1 MPAPARPSASREDSH
16 GLRIKG
22 GSRGLTVEYREL
34 EAAGGKLEEVV
45 EQLGALRERGVG
57 VCLQLYWLPGPNLF
71 PEAAD
76 RAADAVNAAVLSLR
90 SSTEELEEAA
100 RGLRKAGANYLDVEG
115 RLETAFTTGPALSA
129 AAAAASWGSGGRGY
143 PNRAVAE
150 NLVPQYDGL
159 AIKALL
165 VLLARG
171 NYGKLRPVNVS
182 RVDGNHGNI
191 PAPGTARELLDRS
204 RRLQQTQQEGVVEVL
219 SMETRAGR
227 QVRVVTLPGTQP
239 GGLFVGGNPFDQYG
253 NAEGRAEDSKYVA
266 AAVAEALRQAGTS
279 ADAAVILVGYSQ
291 GGIHAVNTGARL
303 AEGGEFNVEMILTAG
318 SPAGDRDIPP
328 DVKVLH
334 LEHNQDWIAGMD
346 GASNPD
352 TPDRI
357 TVTGTAPVPDGGG
370 PLGPAHE
377 LDGYLEMAAGA
388 DASND
393 PSLRDSLG
401 QLAEIIPPG
410 TIATR
415 NLFRFSRRSDSRPAR
430 SGKSPAGGK
439 RSGQPQVCPPQV
451 HPAVPAAVLPV
462 PPIPVPPIPVPE
474 PVPPIPVPE
483 HSRRRWLPP
492 GAGQ

>member
-1 MPAPARPSASREDSH
+1 M
-16 GLRIKG
+16 
-22 GSRGLTVEYREL
+22 EYREL

-90 SSTEELEEAA
+90 SRMDELAEAA

-129 AAAAASWGSGGRGY
+129 AAAAAIWGSGGRGY

-150 NLVPQYDGL
+150 NLVPQDDGL

-165 VLLARG
+165 ALLARG
-171 NYGKLRPVNVS
+171 SYGKLRPVNVS

-204 RRLQQTQQEGVVEVL
+204 RRLQQTQQEAVVEVL

-239 GGLFVGGNPFDQYG
+239 GPGLFVGGNPFDQYG

-279 ADAAVILVGYSQ
+279 ADDAVILVGYSQ

-303 AEGGEFNVEMILTAG
+303 AEGGEFSVEMILTAG
-318 SPAGDRDIPP
+318 SPAGDRDIPE

-334 LEHNQDWIAGMD
+334 FEHNQDWISGMD

-357 TVTGTAPVPDGGG
+357 TVTGTAPVPGGGG

-388 DASND
+388 DASSD

-415 NLFRFSRRSDSRPAR
+415 NLFRFSRRSDAR
-430 SGKSPAGGK
+430 GTQAGKSPAGGK
-439 RSGQPQVCPPQV
+439 RSGRPQVCPPQV
-451 HPAVPAAVLPV
+451 RPAVPGAVLPL
-462 PPIPVPPIPVPE
+462 PPAVPPIPVPE
-474 PVPPIPVPE
+474 LVPPIPVPAPVPLIPVPE
-483 HSRRRWLPP
+483 HSRGRWLPP